1 MRVLE
6 RGVRSRESE
15 VRKER
20 GEKKGD
26 YDKAKE
32 TERKILKRRVREK
45 EGRGGEERP
54 WGSKGG

>member
-32 TERKILKRRVREK
+32 TERKILKRRVRERERGK
-45 EGRGGEERP
+45 GRRR
-54 WGSKGG
+54 KAMRK